1 MNPNQPQETLLRLP
15 QIIGDPKAEP
25 PILPIYP
32 IKKTAWWA
40 GIKEGR
46 YPQPVKIGA
55 RAVAWK
61 RSDIDRLI
69 ASL

>member
-1 MNPNQPQETLLRLP
+1 MNSNQPQETLLRLT
-15 QIIGDPKAEP
+15 QIIGDPATGIT
-25 PILPIYP
+25 PIIPV
-32 IKKTAWWA
+32 KKTAWWA
-40 GIKEGR
+40 GIKTGR